1 VHSFPVRP
9 ARGQVSYPYEVGPAP
24 LPGGAGSADNEPMS
38 TRVEHWNRRRALEQQ
53 LHDGPALRIA
63 ALTLRLGLLSAK
75 AGRDL
80 QPDIEELQTELHLAL
95 GELRAIAEQIYPPLL
110 HAAGLGPAVLEL
122 AGQLRVPVRVDAPSG
137 RFDPAAEGVTYYAV
151 RAVLE
156 GLAPAT
162 RTVDI
167 TVRREAGGLTLDV
180 AGPGAGAERI
190 GDRIRSLGG
199 TVAVAAGTI
208 RVRIPCE

>member
-1 VHSFPVRP
+1 MN
-9 ARGQVSYPYEVGPAP
+9 A
-24 LPGGAGSADNEPMS
+24 
-38 TRVEHWNRRRALEQQ
+38 RVEHWNRRRKLEQQ

-63 ALTLRLGLLSAK
+63 ALTLRLGLLADK
-75 AGRDL
+75 ARGGADL
-80 QPDIEELQTELHLAL
+80 QRDIEELQGQLHLAL

-110 HAAGLGPAVLEL
+110 HEAGLGPAIHEL
-122 AGQLRVPVRVDAPSG
+122 AGQLRISVRVNVPPD
-137 RFDPAAEGVTYYAV
+137 RFDPAAEGVAYYAV
-151 RAVLE
+151 REVLE
-156 GLAPAT
+156 RLPPDT

-167 TVRREAGGLTLDV
+167 TVRRAVGGLTLDV
-180 AGPGAGAERI
+180 AGPGAGVERL